1 MNSLVSVCV
10 VTYNSAAT
18 IVDTLESIKAQTYQ
32 NLELVVSDDCSK
44 DDTVKVCREWIA
56 ANKDRFAAATVIES
70 EVNTGVSANCNRGFS
85 YAKGGW
91 IKVIAGD
98 DTLMADCVRINMD
111 YVDRNPSVDILF
123 SRIHAFGE
131 AEKVTRYESRFKYG
145 YFYMSP
151 KSFKYRLLTG
161 NFLPA
166 PTSFIRKSS
175 YLALG
180 GFDESVPHI
189 EDWPFWIKASF
200 NDCRIDFINKVTV
213 NYRMAETSSS
223 MSSRKS
229 VFFINSMLQAKKYA
243 DTFLRKTS
251 FLLWIYI
258 RCVYDG
264 DSRFLKLIS
273 YIIRLFNPVLYYLK
287 YNEYK
292 ADRITKNIIASAD
305 GR

>member
-1 MNSLVSVCV
+1 MTPLVSVCV

-18 IVDTLESIKAQTYQ
+18 IVDTLDSIKAQTYQ
-32 NLELVVSDDCSK
+32 NLELIISDDCSR

-56 ANKDRFAAATVIES
+56 ANKDRFVAAAILES
-70 EVNTGVSANCNRGFS
+70 DVNTGVSANCNRGFS
-85 YAKGGW
+85 YAQGGW

-98 DTLMADCVRINMD
+98 DTLVEDCVRINMD

-131 AEKVTRYESRFKYG
+131 AEKLTRYESRFKYG

-166 PTSFIRKSS
+166 PTSFIRKST
-175 YLALG
+175 YLSLG

-200 NDCRIDFINKVTV
+200 NGSRIDFINKVTV

-223 MSSRKS
+223 MSARKS
-229 VFFINSMLQAKKYA
+229 VFFINSMLQAQKYA
-243 DTFLRKTS
+243 ETFLRKTS
-251 FLLWIYI
+251 FLLWVYI
-258 RCVYDG
+258 RCVYAG
-264 DSRFLKLIS
+264 DNKFLKLIS

-287 YNEYK
+287 CNEYK
-292 ADRITKNIIASAD
+292 ANLITKKIIAAD
-305 GR
+305 DR